1 MNSDAFGYMAAGAAL
16 GLGAGLTPG
25 PLLTLVLTQTFS
37 HGTKEGAKV
46 AFTPLLTDG
55 PILCASF
62 LAMSWMKTHPSVMG
76 IISIVG
82 AFVVTMFGYECFK
95 TRAIAIPEM
104 NIKPRSIKKG
114 LLANYMNPHV
124 YIFWATVGAPTAV
137 RASESGLLAPSLFLS
152 GFFVSLIGAKITVA
166 YLAGRFRALL
176 SSRTY
181 LIIMRVLGLALFTF
195 ALFLLRD
202 GLRFL
207 NVIN

>member
-55 PILCASF
+55 PILCASL

-76 IISIVG
+76 FISIVG
-82 AFVVTMFGYECFK
+82 AFVVTMFGYDCFK
-95 TRAIAIPEM
+95 TRAIVIPEM
-104 NIKPRSIKKG
+104 NIKPGSIKKG
-114 LLANYMNPHV
+114 LLTNYMNPHV
-124 YIFWATVGAPTAV
+124 YIFWATVGGPSTVLAAD
-137 RASESGLLAPSLFLS
+137 SGMLAPSLFVS
-152 GFFVSLIGAKITVA
+152 GFFVSIIGAKITVA

-176 SSRTY
+176 SSRIY

-207 NVIN
+207 NIIN